1 MYNISQTSWLIEIK
15 FYVKYDFGGGKV
27 ASGFGADWIKTLVSV
42 ATDSSHRTIM
52 GKPVFSSFL
61 SCFDPIL
68 FILACNAD
76 EHESLKELEFWTNQT
91 TEYGVSC
98 P

>member
-1 MYNISQTSWLIEIK
+1 MK
-15 FYVKYDFGGGKV
+15 YVLGGGKV
-27 ASGFGADWIKTLVSV
+27 ASGFEADWIKTLVSM

-52 GKPVFSSFL
+52 GKTVV
-61 SCFDPIL
+61 SCFSVVLIQS
-68 FILACNAD
+68 CSYYKYK
-76 EHESLKELEFWTNQT
+76 SLNKLEFWTSQT